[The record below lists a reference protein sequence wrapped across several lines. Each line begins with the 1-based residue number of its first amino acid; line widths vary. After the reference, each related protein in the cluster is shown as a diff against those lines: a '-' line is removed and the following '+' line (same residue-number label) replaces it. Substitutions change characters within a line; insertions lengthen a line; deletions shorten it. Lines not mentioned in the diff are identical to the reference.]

1 MNIQLIRNAT
11 LWLEYAGAKILVDPM
26 FSDAGANPPI
36 INSNNDRRNPLVPLP
51 AEVAAWQ
58 HPDLMLVTHLHQD
71 HFDTAAVT
79 HLPKSTSVLC
89 QPGNEDQ
96 IQSHGFTDVAPIDTT
111 LAWKEITIHR
121 TDGQHGTGEIGQW
134 MGQVSGFVLQ
144 AANEPTLYI
153 AGDTIWCDDV
163 VQALDAYHPD
173 VTIVNAGGAKFVT
186 GDPITMNEAD
196 VIAVCEHAPYTQV
209 VAVHM
214 DAINHCHVTRAKLRE
229 ALAASEKTYNVLIL
243 EDGEWI

>member
-1 MNIQLIRNAT
+1 MKIQLIRNAT
-11 LWLEYAGAKILVDPM
+11 LWLEYAGVKILVDPM
-26 FSDAGANPPI
+26 FSDAEANPPI

-51 AEVAAWQ
+51 ADAAVWAQ
-58 HPDLMLVTHLHQD
+58 PDLMLVSHLHQD
-71 HFDTAAVT
+71 HFDEAAIAR
-79 HLPKSTSVLC
+79 LPKTTPVVC
-89 QPGNEDQ
+89 QPGNEEQ
-96 IQSHGFTDVAPIDTT
+96 LHGHGFTDVTSIESTIST
-111 LAWKEITIHR
+111 NGITIHR
-121 TDGQHGTGEIGQW
+121 TQGQHGTGEIGQW

-173 VTIVNAGGAKFVT
+173 VTVVNAGGAQFVM
-186 GDPITMNEAD
+186 GDPITMDAAD

-214 DAINHCHVTRAKLRE
+214 DAINHCHVTRDKLRD
-229 ALAASEKTYNVLIL
+229 ALDASGKSYNVRIP
-243 EDGEWI
+243 EDGEWV